1 MRATCKSHSDDKV
14 AKGECCQM
22 SERKIYDNFLEENA
36 LGKIKRAVFSHNF
49 PWSYKDQVGQ
59 PGDGFYFEH
68 NFYEDNKPASNAFD
82 IIDYYFLK
90 KIGAKSL
97 IRVKA
102 NLFTKTENLIEY
114 ALHKDNE
121 FDHYGAILYLNSC
134 NGYTLFEDGKV
145 ESVENRLLI
154 FKSNTLHAS
163 TNCTDAN
170 VRVNINANFF

>member
-1 MRATCKSHSDDKV
+1 
-14 AKGECCQM
+14 M

-36 LGKIKRAVFSHNF
+36 LSKIKRAVFSHNF

-68 NFYEDNKPASNAFD
+68 NFYEHNRPSSNAFD
-82 IIDYYFLK
+82 VIDYYFLK

-102 NLFTKTENLIEY
+102 NLFTKSENLIEY
-114 ALHKDNE
+114 ALHKDHE